1 MDTFKPNKM
10 NNLED
15 FIRNNREAFDE
26 EPNSKVWEKL
36 AQNLDQVAKPTIKVL
51 PLRRVWQI
59 AAMITLFFASILW
72 AQWYYFA
79 QKNAENSFAKNQ
91 TEQEENLSPEL
102 AEAERYYRGELMQKK
117 LVLERFDIEEV
128 EVKKDFENH
137 MAELDTVYSQL
148 KRELYEN
155 GGENQHVVRAMIE
168 NLQIRIDLFNQQI
181 QLLEQINK
189 LKKGQKNEKA
199 V

>member
-1 MDTFKPNKM
+1 ME
-10 NNLED
+10 NLEN
-15 FIRNNREAFDE
+15 FIRKNREAFDE
-26 EPNSKVWEKL
+26 EPKSQVWEKL
-36 AQNLDQVAKPTIKVL
+36 AQNLDQNAKSTIRVL

-59 AAMITLFFASILW
+59 AAMITMFFASVLA
-72 AQWYYFA
+72 AQWHYFS
-79 QKNAENSFAKNQ
+79 QKTAEKGESFARNQ
-91 TEQEENLSPEL
+91 TEQGDILDPEL
-102 AEAERYYRGELMQKK
+102 AEAERYYSGELMQKK

-128 EVKKDFENH
+128 EVKKDFEKH
-137 MAELDTVYSQL
+137 MTELDTVYAQL
-148 KRELYEN
+148 KSELYES

-181 QLLEQINK
+181 RLLEQINK

>member
-1 MDTFKPNKM
+1 ME
-10 NNLED
+10 NLEN
-15 FIRNNREAFDE
+15 FVRNNREDFDE
-26 EPNSKVWEKL
+26 EPNSQVWEKL
-36 AQNLDQVAKPTIKVL
+36 AQKLNQDTKPNIKVL

-59 AAMITLFFASILW
+59 AAMITMFFASVLA
-72 AQWYYFA
+72 AQWYYFS
-79 QKNAENSFAKNQ
+79 QKNAEKSENLAQNQ
-91 TEQEENLSPEL
+91 TEQGANLAPEL

-128 EVKKDFENH
+128 EVKKDFEKH
-137 MAELDTVYSQL
+137 MAELDTVYAQL
-148 KRELYEN
+148 KSELYES
-155 GGENQHVVRAMIE
+155 GGENQHLVRAMIE

-181 QLLEQINK
+181 RLLEQINK